1 MRMATIGDKIVPLT
15 AVENC
20 FRGPTRGP
28 TRGHATARLAR
39 RQKLRPQPRAAVS
52 AALQLPPVT
61 IFLSLGDT
69 SN

>member
-39 RQKLRPQPRAAVS
+39 RQELRPSRGQCRPPAAS
-52 AALQLPPVT
+52 CHYFP
-61 IFLSLGDT
+61 FSGRH
-69 SN
+69 